1 MCKCT
6 PEIRT
11 PFCGRG
17 DCLPPGYAN
26 LGEWLGSSSAAAAE
40 PAAQASLDR
49 VWAQAIRQSQLAT
62 SEQPTKLTA
71 QEAQQLFAELAA
83 LRTQLEQAQERLDGW
98 KREFEKVQAKR
109 DAYRERAEQAEARE
123 TALRD
128 ALVRAKDALNW
139 RDNKIRLR
147 HRDPLGEAEIRA
159 LGERVG
165 YGVLMSTASRLWY
178 EKAGGG
184 AFAVGDCLSTVEA
197 ADEAAAR
204 ALSGEGSNQ

>member
-1 MCKCT
+1 MKPET
-6 PEIRT
+6 P
-11 PFCGRG
+11 
-17 DCLPPGYAN
+17 
-26 LGEWLGSSSAAAAE
+26 
-40 PAAQASLDR
+40 
-49 VWAQAIRQSQLAT
+49 
-62 SEQPTKLTA
+62 LTA
-71 QEAQQLFAELAA
+71 DVDRQLTLLRLAARVDPNLRQAVADVEDTIAA
-83 LRTQLEQAQERLDGW
+83 LRTQLEQAQ
-98 KREFEKVQAKR
+98 RELEVTQHQLIGRGGIITDQSLALKKEHE
-109 DAYRERAEQAEARE
+109 AYRKLVARE

-197 ADEAAAR
+197 ADEAAGR
-204 ALSGEGSNQ
+204 ALSGEGR

>member
-17 DCLPPGYAN
+17 DCLPPA
-26 LGEWLGSSSAAAAE
+26 SRE
-40 PAAQASLDR
+40 PTES
-49 VWAQAIRQSQLAT
+49 
-62 SEQPTKLTA
+62 
-71 QEAQQLFAELAA
+71 LFA
-83 LRTQLEQAQERLDGW
+83 
-98 KREFEKVQAKR
+98 VN
-109 DAYRERAEQAEARE
+109 AEQAALNWALNYAAKHQPRGSDSDADIAHLIVEQTKRIAELTIENGHLHIQLRQAEDRE

-204 ALSGEGSNQ
+204 ALSGEGSNQND

>member
-26 LGEWLGSSSAAAAE
+26 LGEWLGTSSDAE
-40 PAAQASLDR
+40 AEAAAQASLDR

-83 LRTQLEQAQERLDGW
+83 LRTQLEQAQARGDNLALKLANDW
-98 KREFEKVQAKR
+98 NAHLRESR
-109 DAYRERAEQAEARE
+109 QAEARE
-123 TALRD
+123 TALKE
-128 ALVRAKDALNW
+128 ALLRAKDALNW

>member
-26 LGEWLGSSSAAAAE
+26 MGEWLGISSDAE
-40 PAAQASLDR
+40 AEAAAQASLDR
-49 VWAQAIRQSQLAT
+49 VWAQAVRQSQMTTVPSANTELCADHKWLANSNVRT
-62 SEQPTKLTA
+62 CGGC
-71 QEAQQLFAELAA
+71 LAA
-83 LRTQLEQAQERLDGW
+83 KL
-98 KREFEKVQAKR
+98 
-109 DAYRERAEQAEARE
+109 AEAEAEGRE
-123 TALRD
+123 AALRD